1 MAGVRN
7 ADISVLNYNFI
18 TADRLPGGNT
28 ATSSLA
34 KNGSKHHT

>member
-18 TADRLPGGNT
+18 TADSLLDGDTPGI
-28 ATSSLA
+28 TSFR
-34 KNGSKHHT
+34 